1 MQWHKLT
8 DRMPNPEEHDRVLI
22 YTQNVDFSGEQ
33 FFDVQTET
41 LNECIYKDPEDQGPS
56 SFRVETNIDNSAW

>member
-41 LNECIYKDPEDQGPS
+41 LNECIYKDPEDLGPS